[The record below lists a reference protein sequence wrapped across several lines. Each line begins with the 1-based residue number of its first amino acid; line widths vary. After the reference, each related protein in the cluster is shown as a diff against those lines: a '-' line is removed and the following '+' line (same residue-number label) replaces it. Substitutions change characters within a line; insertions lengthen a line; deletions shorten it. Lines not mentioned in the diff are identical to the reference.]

1 MNISHL
7 IKSLRIQKKLEP
19 IHIADLLGVSI
30 NTYRKYER
38 NEATLDINML
48 EKIAE
53 IYDIS
58 IVDLLKKDGVAINN
72 KDNKIE
78 NNLFINQISEKLID
92 QYDNRLKE
100 KDEVIKELKETI
112 NELKSKLN

>member
-58 IVDLLKKDGVAINN
+58 IVDLLKKDSVAIYNN
-72 KDNKIE
+72 KD
-78 NNLFINQISEKLID
+78 NNLFINQISEKLIE

-100 KDEVIKELKETI
+100 KEEVIKELKETI
-112 NELKSKLN
+112 DELKSKLN

>member
-1 MNISHL
+1 MNISHI

-19 IHIADLLGVSI
+19 IHLAELLDVSI

-38 NEATLDINML
+38 NEATPDINML

-58 IVDLLKKDGVAINN
+58 IVDLLKNNSMAINN
-72 KDNKIE
+72 KDKKIE
-78 NNLFINQISEKLID
+78 NYLFINQISEKLIE

-100 KDEVIKELKETI
+100 KDEVIKELKKTI